1 MGAFVIIL
9 GVVLMVIIHEAG
21 HFVAAKAFGM
31 KATEAF
37 FGFGPRIWSMTRG
50 ETEYGV
56 KAVPLGG
63 YVRIIGMNPFEE
75 VAPEDEDRT
84 YRETPFWQKSIVVLA
99 GIFSH
104 FVVATALFFALAMVY
119 GVAEVTTEVDG
130 VSTILVNPSE
140 VADDDRV
147 VLDLESGDTIVAI
160 DGVAVEAVIAV
171 EQKAPG
177 ELTTVTVDRDGVLI
191 TLETTEVVELAP
203 AFASGILV
211 GDVLVSANGQP
222 VESWEDFVD
231 VASVNPGESA
241 IIVVDRDGEQVVL
254 ETQFTARIVDGEATG
269 FFGISPLGV
278 VESVGPIAAAG
289 TAFSNLWTAIGL
301 SVRGLWDLVTN
312 FGDLLGAAFGQD
324 DEVLETVRPIS
335 PVGLVRIAGPVEVS
349 LGLLALVNVF
359 VGVLNFVPLYPLDG
373 GHFAVAVYEKIRG
386 RAPDVR
392 KLMPVAAAVFLFIV
406 MLGLLG
412 IYFDIA
418 NPLQLPE

>member
-1 MGAFVIIL
+1 
-9 GVVLMVIIHEAG
+9 
-21 HFVAAKAFGM
+21 VA
-31 KATEAF
+31 
-37 FGFGPRIWSMTRG
+37 
-50 ETEYGV
+50 
-56 KAVPLGG
+56 L
-63 YVRIIGMNPFEE
+63 
-75 VAPEDEDRT
+75 
-84 YRETPFWQKSIVVLA
+84 
-99 GIFSH
+99 
-104 FVVATALFFALAMVY
+104 ALFFALALAY

-140 VADDDRV
+140 VADDEKV
-147 VLDLESGDTIVAI
+147 PLDLEVDDTVLAV
-160 DGVAVEAVIAV
+160 DGVAVDAWTPSEP
-171 EQKAPG
+171 KASG
-177 ELTTVTVDRDGVLI
+177 ELTTVTVDRDGVRV
-191 TLETTEVVELAP
+191 TLETTEIVEVAP
-203 AFASGILV
+203 AFTSGIRV
-211 GDVLVSANGQP
+211 GDVLVAVDGTP
-222 VESWEDFVD
+222 VESWSDFVD
-231 VASVNPGESA
+231 VASTSPGESA
-241 IIVVDRDGEQVVL
+241 VVVVDRGGEQVVL
-254 ETQFTARIVDGEATG
+254 ETYFAVRVVGDEGTG
-269 FFGISPLGV
+269 FFGISPAGV
-278 VESVGPIAAAG
+278 VESVGLIGAAG
-289 TAFSNLWTAIGL
+289 TAVSNLWTAMGL